1 MPMLDLFQPGPIQVE
16 VAKQI
21 MVSFNRS
28 QTETLTDLLV
38 VNGVMYI
45 AKILHDS
52 IDASTFDDE
61 KRQISELILH
71 FVRRVRRWPLARD
84 APRLLAGLCR
94 SQRWRTTA
102 SVRVRA
108 RARIGRSTMAETLS
122 SSSTFSCK
130 RGRRSQISTASSRP
144 SCRPL
149 VR

>member
-108 RARIGRSTMAETLS
+108 RGFGRPL
-122 SSSTFSCK
+122 CK
-130 RGRRSQISTASSRP
+130 RSRRLISSDGNI
-144 SCRPL
+144 
-149 VR
+149 